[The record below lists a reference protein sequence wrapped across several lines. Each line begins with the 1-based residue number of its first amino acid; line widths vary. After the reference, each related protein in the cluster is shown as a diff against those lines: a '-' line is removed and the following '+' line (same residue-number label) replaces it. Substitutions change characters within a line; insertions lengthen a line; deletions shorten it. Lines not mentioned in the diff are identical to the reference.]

1 MLESSLSNFKIIVSH
16 LTPLIAFNINPSLI
30 QQKKEINL
38 AFKNLITDTNLRAC
52 GHLPFAGEDWSLA
65 NSLYINQIALELY

>member
-38 AFKNLITDTNLRAC
+38 AFKNLITNANLRA
-52 GHLPFAGEDWSLA
+52 FAGSGIA
-65 NSLYINQIALELY
+65 TPCLYRFNDKSSKV